1 MQNTDWIKLV
11 DLAEHKSEAS
21 EHVST
26 SDGLSGAKLLR
37 LLAALAMEQ
46 VKTDQDC
53 YVEIGV
59 YRGLTLSTVGD
70 SIPDRAVYG
79 IDNFTQF
86 DPDQANKG
94 RVLQSIATKNLSNV
108 ELIDQDYERALPQ
121 LGKWIGSRKVSLYF
135 VDGPHDYRS
144 QIMCLLLILPF
155 LSSEAVVVVDDCN
168 YEHVRLANAD
178 FMAAFP
184 EFRLVFEAY
193 TPGHPEHSGEQ
204 RLAEAKVGWW
214 NGVNVLARGAEP
226 NDLSIPTGEGRRRAE
241 ALHLVQSHTLFDQ
254 LPDVYGKLVN
264 IQRSGPFSSAKEY
277 FRLLRWL
284 KRLATLTNEPQTYSD
299 DLRTR
304 VTDGAKGRE
313 DKESSQTKV

>member
-1 MQNTDWIKLV
+1 MQNTDWVKLV
-11 DLAEHKSEAS
+11 ELAEHKSEVS
-21 EHVST
+21 ERVSS

-37 LLAALAMEQ
+37 LLVALAKEQ

-53 YVEIGV
+53 YVEVGV
-59 YRGLTLSTVGD
+59 YRGLTLSTVGQ
-70 SIPDRAVYG
+70 SIPDRAAYG

-94 RVLQSIATKNLSNV
+94 RVLQSIATKNLKNV
-108 ELIDQDYERALPQ
+108 ELIDQDYEQALPQ
-121 LGKWIGSRKVSLYF
+121 LGKWVGSRKVALYF

-144 QIMCLLLILPF
+144 QMLCLLLIVPF
-155 LSSEAVVVVDDCN
+155 LSSEAVIVVDDCN

-204 RLAEAKVGWW
+204 RLAEAKAGWW
-214 NGVNVLARGAEP
+214 NGVNVLARGAES
-226 NDLSIPTGEGRRRAE
+226 NDLRIPTGDGRRRAE
-241 ALHLVQSHTLFDQ
+241 ALHLVQSHTLFDK
-254 LPDVYGKLVN
+254 LPDLFGKLVN
-264 IQRSGPFSSAKEY
+264 IQRSGPVSSAKEY

-284 KRLATLTNEPQTYSD
+284 KRLATLTNAPQTHSN

-304 VTDGAKGRE
+304 VAGGV
-313 DKESSQTKV
+313 ESR